1 MSAKDHERMRRAGI
15 VSVSYDLTSNTPLPS
30 RDAIMKNKH
39 KLQLSKVLSI
49 YNFGKGVTVERRT
62 DSVFTHDEADI
73 TMILYLL
80 MAAEFGTRVI
90 CILLDDTDV
99 FVLLVYWVYRYDI
112 QATVQMEVGW
122 INLGHQ
128 CHLC

>member
-49 YNFGKGVTVERRT
+49 YNFGKGVTV
-62 DSVFTHDEADI
+62 FTHDEADI
-73 TMILYLL
+73 TMISYLL

-90 CILLDDTDV
+90 RILSDDTDV

-122 INLGHQ
+122 SNLGHQ